1 MVERTFFRPEVMEE
15 GWAEFLR
22 PIVVKEME
30 RLEQSRNLELKC
42 EERATRIGNMFDERL
57 SILSR
62 FR

>member
-1 MVERTFFRPEVMEE
+1 MEE

-30 RLEQSRNLELKC
+30 RLEHSKNLELKC